1 MLLECFELLFSLW
14 ISTRY
19 IKCMVHL
26 ATKYIT
32 LFLHNQ
38 TLAFGVPTS
47 TNFKKKFPDSGYP
60 FPLPKGNGGGIYIVV
75 VVSAPGFLLSTFP
88 LAFSLYPD
96 QYGTQRGCIIS
107 IFLSV
112 EF

>member
-1 MLLECFELLFSLW
+1 MPD
-14 ISTRY
+14 ISNV
-19 IKCMVHL
+19 CMVHL

-32 LFLHNQ
+32 LFLHSQ
-38 TLAFGVPTS
+38 AFGILTS
-47 TNFKKKFPDSGYP
+47 TNFKKSFQTQDIPSPVMEVAY
-60 FPLPKGNGGGIYIVV
+60 IYIYIAFVV
-75 VVSAPGFLLSTFP
+75 LAAGFLLSTFP